1 MALKRTRPDALLL
14 NAGDSFQG
22 TYWYTLLKWNVT
34 QHFINM
40 LPNDAHALGNHEFD
54 DHVSGLVPYISAL
67 RAPVLAAN
75 MDASRE
81 PRLQGLAQAHT
92 VLRRGGRSV
101 GVIGLITTETAVSGN
116 HIYLP
121 TSSPFRALQGHR
133 SYTRQHWECC
143 ERQPYILILALA
155 NMDARS
161 EPRLQ
166 GLAQAHTVLERGGRS
181 VGVIG
186 LITTETA
193 VTNMDASREPRLQ
206 GLAQAHT
213 VLRRGGRSVGVIGLI
228 TTETAYS
235 SSPDGVVFLDP
246 VNTTKFYAE
255 KLTREGID
263 IIILLSHCGLIVDK
277 KIAKEAGEHIDVI
290 VGGHSHSLLWSGTP
304 PSPELA
310 QGPYPVVVAPDSA
323 PGHKVV
329 IVQASA
335 YSKYLGNL
343 TVFFDDEG
351 EVQHFEGTPVF
362 LNRSIPEDLSIKA
375 LMQPYSDKLHSIVG
389 EVVGYS
395 PHDLSS
401 ATCDSG
407 ECAVGNLVADS
418 YLDAAKSKNISN
430 LPHVAFITKSNLR
443 GSVSKGDIT
452 RGDLIT
458 TLPFSNQIVTLA
470 LKGKYLV
477 QAFEKSF
484 LHMWSEDPFA
494 SPSLTQV
501 SGVQLTL
508 SVKQLK
514 AVKVLVREGDEF
526 VPLDPEREYQLT
538 VTDFVA
544 KGGHYSM
551 ISEHGRDARSIGLD
565 REMLEN
571 YVKKITP
578 NMPTLENRL
587 TIIP

>member
-1 MALKRTRPDALLL
+1 MTCKHFVTVKSVVCISVLCFFLNKSFVSSFVLKKIEPFRLDIIHYNDFHDRFEETSVDYPLCSTNDSRCLGGFARLYHEVMALKRTRPDALLL

-22 TYWYTLLKWNVT
+22 TYWYTLLKWNMT

-92 VLRRGGRSV
+92 VL
-101 GVIGLITTETAVSGN
+101 E
-116 HIYLP
+116 
-121 TSSPFRALQGHR
+121 
-133 SYTRQHWECC
+133 
-143 ERQPYILILALA
+143 
-155 NMDARS
+155 
-161 EPRLQ
+161 
-166 GLAQAHTVLERGGRS
+166 
-181 VGVIG
+181 
-186 LITTETA
+186 
-193 VTNMDASREPRLQ
+193 
-206 GLAQAHT
+206 
-213 VLRRGGRSVGVIGLI
+213 RGGRSVGVIGLI

-255 KLTREGID
+255 KLNREGID

-310 QGPYPVVVAPDSA
+310 QGPYPVVVSPDSA

-362 LNRSIPEDLSIKA
+362 LNRSIPEDPSIKA

-401 ATCDSG
+401 ASCDSG

-551 ISEHGRDARSIGLD
+551 ISEYGRDARSIGLD

>member
-1 MALKRTRPDALLL
+1 MYIHKIVHKNCLFICAVYFFKMTCEHFVTVKSVVCISVLCFFLNKSFVSSFVLKKIEPFRLDIIHYNDFHDRFEETSVDYPLCSTNDSRCLGGFARLYHEVMALKRTRPDALLL

-92 VLRRGGRSV
+92 VL
-101 GVIGLITTETAVSGN
+101 E
-116 HIYLP
+116 
-121 TSSPFRALQGHR
+121 
-133 SYTRQHWECC
+133 
-143 ERQPYILILALA
+143 
-155 NMDARS
+155 
-161 EPRLQ
+161 
-166 GLAQAHTVLERGGRS
+166 
-181 VGVIG
+181 
-186 LITTETA
+186 
-193 VTNMDASREPRLQ
+193 
-206 GLAQAHT
+206 
-213 VLRRGGRSVGVIGLI
+213 RGGRSVGVIGLI

-362 LNRSIPEDLSIKA
+362 LNRSIPEDPSIKA

-401 ATCDSG
+401 ASCDSG

-484 LHMWSEDPFA
+484 LHTWSEDPFA